1 MPSQPTCRRADL
13 VEQIAAQHA
22 AIARFE
28 AALWDGG
35 FNENLLASYQA
46 AWRRLEALIEASG
59 EAGGQTG
66 RHYFV
71 IVIPVADSPI
81 HLKDCLASLLQLCR
95 AYGYGGQMGGQPD
108 GRWRKVSVLLADDS
122 SETGCIEQN
131 RAIAAEF
138 DAAGLSTEYFGLAA
152 QLALMDKL
160 AALDLTAIVGNHA
173 RDAYSHK
180 GQAMMRNIAYLKL
193 AELSATAPA
202 DEPLLFY
209 TIDADQEFKVKVDR
223 PVDKPVDKPVATPE
237 GGRMVANEVCAVN
250 FLYHLDAIFT
260 RTDAQVLTGK
270 VVGDPPVSP
279 AVMAGN
285 FLEDVIGF
293 LQEMAAAEPGQAYRQ
308 PGVAGGA
315 HGQTQDAAYHDMADL
330 FGFKPAEQVY
340 HYRCPLP
347 GTPDNAVCFAD
358 FSTRLNRF
366 FHGEHPTR
374 VTWYGHADVMQSVQ
388 PARTVYTGNYVFR
401 PEALGWFIPYAPLR
415 LRMSGPTMGRLLQ
428 AEIGPRFVSANLPM
442 LHKRTL
448 EATGQSE
455 FRPGVLDQ
463 SASPVICPVIDL
475 CGEFERQFHGDVMLF
490 SMQRLTALGYPGVE
504 LAEPVVVETLD
515 TVRAEI
521 REKYRSK
528 QHAILERLDLL
539 KTLLHDTS
547 HWWNRTPELV
557 SALANFE
564 SFAGN
569 IEHNFGEDSPCYA
582 RIDDPARRDDW
593 RTRQLAAITGF
604 HANRLVWAEA
614 LALLQTGNP
623 GQQAQ

>member
-13 VEQIAAQHA
+13 TEQVAAQQA
-22 AIARFE
+22 VIARFE

-59 EAGGQTG
+59 EGHH
-66 RHYFV
+66 RHRFV

-81 HLKDCLASLLQLCR
+81 HLKDCLASLLELCR
-95 AYGYGGQMGGQPD
+95 AYGYGGQRGGQPD

-122 SETGCIEQN
+122 SAAGCIAQN

-138 DAAGLSTEYFGLAA
+138 DAAGLSTEYFGLDA

-173 RDAYSHK
+173 RNAYSHK

-193 AELSATAPA
+193 AEMSATAPA

-209 TIDADQEFKVKVDR
+209 TIDADQEFKVKV
-223 PVDKPVDKPVATPE
+223 ATPA
-237 GGRMVANEVCAVN
+237 GGCDVYAVN
-250 FLYHLDAIFT
+250 FLYHLDAIFS

-293 LQEMAAAEPGQAYRQ
+293 LHEMAAVEPGQAYRR
-308 PGVAGGA
+308 PGVTGA
-315 HGQTQDAAYHDMADL
+315 HGQTRDAAYHDMADL
-330 FGFKPAEQVY
+330 FGFKQAAETY
-340 HYRCPLP
+340 RYRCPLLGKP
-347 GTPDNAVCFAD
+347 AGEPDNAVCFTD

-374 VTWYGHADVMQSVQ
+374 VTWYSHEDVMQSVQ

-401 PEALGWFIPYAPLR
+401 PDALGWFIPYAPLR
-415 LRMSGPTMGRLLQ
+415 LRMSGPTMGRLLKT
-428 AEIGPRFVSANLPM
+428 EMGERFVSANLPM

-448 EATGQSE
+448 ETTGQSE
-455 FRPGVLDQ
+455 FRPGVLEQ
-463 SASPVICPVIDL
+463 SASQSIDL

-490 SMQRLTALGYPGVE
+490 SMQRLTALGYPGAA
-504 LAEPVVVETLD
+504 LAESVIVATLD
-515 TVRAEI
+515 AVRAEM
-521 REKYRSK
+521 REKYRVK
-528 QHAILERLDLL
+528 QHEILHRLERL
-539 KTLLHDTS
+539 KTLSRDPAN
-547 HWWNRTPELV
+547 WWNRTPGLAE
-557 SALANFE
+557 ATANFE

-582 RIDDPARRDDW
+582 LIDAPGNWSGW

-604 HANRLVWAEA
+604 ESNRAVWAQA
-614 LALLQTGNP
+614 LNML
-623 GQQAQ
+623 

>member
-1 MPSQPTCRRADL
+1 MPSPATCQRADL
-13 VEQIAAQHA
+13 PEQIAAQHA
-22 AIARFE
+22 VIQRFE

-35 FNENLLASYQA
+35 FNENLLASYQS
-46 AWRRLEALIEASG
+46 AWRRLEALIEKDASD
-59 EAGGQTG
+59 Q
-66 RHYFV
+66 RHHFV
-71 IVIPVADSPI
+71 IAIPVADSPI
-81 HLKDCLASLLQLCR
+81 HLKDCLASLLELCR
-95 AYGYGGQMGGQPD
+95 AYGYGGQD
-108 GRWRKVSVLLADDS
+108 DKGRWRKVSVLLADDS
-122 SETGCIEQN
+122 SDAGCIEQN

-138 DAAGLSTEYFGLAA
+138 DAAGLSTEYFGLAE
-152 QLALMDKL
+152 QLVLMDKL
-160 AALDLTAIVGNHA
+160 AALDLAPIVGQHA

-193 AELSATAPA
+193 AEMQPA
-202 DEPLLFY
+202 MSDQRLLFY
-209 TIDADQEFKVKVDR
+209 TIDADQEFKVKI
-223 PVDKPVDKPVATPE
+223 ATPE
-237 GGRMVANEVCAVN
+237 GGRDVAAVN
-250 FLYHLDAIFT
+250 FLYHLDAIFS

-293 LQEMAAAEPGQAYRQ
+293 LAETAPVEPGQTYRQ
-308 PGVAGGA
+308 PGVAGG
-315 HGQTQDAAYHDMADL
+315 GDAAYHDMADL
-330 FGFKPAEQVY
+330 FGFKQAAEAY
-340 HYRCPLP
+340 RYRCPIQ
-347 GTPDNAVCFAD
+347 GTPDNAACFAD

-374 VTWYGHADVMQSVQ
+374 VTWYEYIKPAADAMQSVQ

-428 AEIGPRFVSANLPM
+428 AEMGPRFVSANVPM

-463 SASPVICPVIDL
+463 SASPAIDPVIDL

-490 SMQRLTALGYPGVE
+490 SMQKLTALGYPGRVLVE
-504 LAEPVVVETLD
+504 AEVDATL
-515 TVRAEI
+515 TAMQGEM
-521 REKYRSK
+521 REKYRIK
-528 QHAILERLDLL
+528 QCEILDLL
-539 KTLLHDTS
+539 ARLQTRLRDAAR
-547 HWWNRTPELV
+547 WWNQTPDLAHAV
-557 SALANFE
+557 SSFK

-569 IEHNFGEDSPCYA
+569 IEHNFGAASPCYA

-593 RTRQLAAITGF
+593 RARQLAAITGF
-604 HANRLVWAEA
+604 HANRQVWADS

-623 GQQAQ
+623 AHDGNDG

>member
-1 MPSQPTCRRADL
+1 MPSPATCRRADL
-13 VEQIAAQHA
+13 AEQIAAQHA
-22 AIARFE
+22 VIARFE

-35 FNENLLASYQA
+35 FHENLLGSYQS
-46 AWRRLEALIEASG
+46 AWRRLEGLIEKQ
-59 EAGGQTG
+59 ETDQ
-66 RHYFV
+66 RHHFV
-71 IVIPVADSPI
+71 IAIPVADSPI
-81 HLKDCLASLLQLCR
+81 HLKDCLASLLALCR
-95 AYGYGGQMGGQPD
+95 AYGYGGQRD

-122 SETGCIEQN
+122 SDPGCIEQN
-131 RAIAAEF
+131 RAIATEF
-138 DAAGLSTEYFGLAA
+138 DAAGLSTEYFGLAE

-160 AALDLTAIVGNHA
+160 AAVDLAPIVGQHA
-173 RDAYSHK
+173 RDAFSHK

-193 AELSATAPA
+193 AEMAAET

-209 TIDADQEFKVKVDR
+209 TIDADQEFKVKI
-223 PVDKPVDKPVATPE
+223 ATPE
-237 GGRMVANEVCAVN
+237 GGRDFLAVN
-250 FLYHLDAIFT
+250 FLYHLDDIFT
-260 RTDAQVLTGK
+260 RTAAQVLTGK

-293 LQEMAAAEPGQAYRQ
+293 LQEMAACEPEQTYLQ
-308 PGVAGGA
+308 PGLAVGG
-315 HGQTQDAAYHDMADL
+315 DAAYHDMADL
-330 FGFKPAEQVY
+330 FGFKQAVEAY
-340 HYRCPLP
+340 RYRCALP
-347 GTPDNAVCFAD
+347 GEPDNAACFAD

-401 PEALGWFIPYAPLR
+401 PEVLGWFIPYAPLR

-428 AEIGPRFVSANLPM
+428 AEIGPRFVSANVPM

-463 SASPVICPVIDL
+463 SASPAICPVIDL

-490 SMQRLTALGYPGVE
+490 SMQRLTALGYPGTA
-504 LAEPVVVETLD
+504 LAADVVNEKLG
-515 TVRAEI
+515 AMQSEM

-528 QHAILERLDLL
+528 QQAILQRLDLL
-539 KTLLHDTS
+539 KTLLHDAAK
-547 HWWNRTPELV
+547 WWNRTPDLANAV
-557 SALANFE
+557 ANFE
-564 SFAGN
+564 AFVGN
-569 IEHNFGEDSPCYA
+569 IEHNFGEASPCYA

-593 RTRQLAAITGF
+593 RSRQLAAITGL
-604 HANRLVWAEA
+604 HANRQIWAAA
-614 LALLQTGNP
+614 LAMLQAPSARTD
-623 GQQAQ
+623 A